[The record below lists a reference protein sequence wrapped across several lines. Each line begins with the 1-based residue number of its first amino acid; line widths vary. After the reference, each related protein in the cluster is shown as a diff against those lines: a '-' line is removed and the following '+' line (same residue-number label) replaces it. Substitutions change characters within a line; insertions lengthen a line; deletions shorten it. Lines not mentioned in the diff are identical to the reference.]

1 MAPSD
6 AFKSV
11 SAIVSSMAVGKL
23 ALRRKE
29 AERRRMD
36 LVREALR
43 LRSVT
48 PSESLDAAS
57 ELNESARNLSRPQ

>member
-1 MAPSD
+1 
-6 AFKSV
+6 
-11 SAIVSSMAVGKL
+11 MAVGKL

-43 LRSVT
+43 LRSAT

-57 ELNESARNLSRPQ
+57 ELNESARDLSRAQ

>member
-1 MAPSD
+1 VAPSD

-43 LRSVT
+43 LRSAT
-48 PSESLDAAS
+48 PSESLNAAS
-57 ELNESARNLSRPQ
+57 ELNESARDLSRAQ